1 MIINTWHGAWLNYPA
16 CLIKGTSYCNSP
28 TSCCPSLFLTFLFLS
43 NIITFSVFFLFVCFI
58 CSSLGFL
65 SSLSKFSSFFPL
77 TSLSPLPSNPLP
89 SQLISLSVRPLPPFC
104 HSAVFTVIHYH
115 FFCQLALTVLSFVKR
130 RWGGPLGDEEMT
142 EGGLYLPL
150 WPLPCHLLNHVA
162 NRQHCLPARPH
173 QDNREPHSYLIQ
185 WSV

>member
-1 MIINTWHGAWLNYPA
+1 MTELSGLFNQRHLLLSLPN
-16 CLIKGTSYCNSP
+16 LML
-28 TSCCPSLFLTFLFLS
+28 PSSFFLTFLFLT
-43 NIITFSVFFLFVCFI
+43 NLITFSLCVFPFFLSFSFTRI
-58 CSSLGFL
+58 SLISLRILFFL
-65 SSLSKFSSFFPL
+65 SSHLAFPPSIKSTSKPVNLPL
-77 TSLSPLPSNPLP
+77 CPS
-89 SQLISLSVRPLPPFC
+89 LPPFY

-115 FFCQLALTVLSFVKR
+115 FFCQLALTVLSFCEEAL
-130 RWGGPLGDEEMT
+130 GEPLGDKEMT